1 MGGRF
6 LRSEDMDL
14 TWRREA
20 MEACGEERMVLN
32 MIGIDGGWRIEAR
45 AKICE
50 RKKEGGGDLAA
61 DSLKNFASVL
71 GKGLCAMMLLCKQKT
86 FPVATAKRSFR
97 INSFDEKKT
106 EEIIERI
113 IRTYIHAQTTNI
125 NGVSS
130 Y

>member
-14 TWRREA
+14 AWRREA

-71 GKGLCAMMLLCKQKT
+71 GKGLSAVT
-86 FPVATAKRSFR
+86 VFGFPPRLFLESDADWAKEPFHG
-97 INSFDEKKT
+97 K
-106 EEIIERI
+106 
-113 IRTYIHAQTTNI
+113 
-125 NGVSS
+125 
-130 Y
+130 